1 MRNAFA
7 KAVTELGDEYSE
19 LVMLAGDIGNR
30 LFDDFKGKH
39 PDRFYN
45 CGVAEANM
53 TGLAS
58 GLAASGLRP
67 ITYTITPFNTVR
79 CLEQIRLDICYPNL
93 PVIVVGTGAGLSY
106 ASLGATHHSME
117 DIAILR
123 TLPNMHVVCP
133 ADPVEVR
140 LAVKDALRLGRPTY
154 IRLGKKG
161 EPRIHPGEPDFQI
174 GRGIVVREGS
184 EVVILSVGNMIA
196 PSLAC
201 AEQLEQHG
209 VSTQVV
215 SMHTVKPLDEALL
228 RGAFA
233 DKKLVVVVEEHSLTA
248 GAGSAVLEWGHARRL
263 DLGKVMCVGGP
274 DRFLSGCGEQDEA
287 RELLGLTSESIC
299 QQVMERL
306 GLHNA
311 SGA

>member
-7 KAVTELGDEYSE
+7 KAVVELADVYPE

-30 LFDDFKGKH
+30 LFDRLKEKH

-53 TGLAS
+53 TGVAS

-106 ASLGATHHSME
+106 AGLGATHHSME

-140 LAVKDALRLGRPTY
+140 LALADALRLARPTY

-161 EPRIHPGEPDFQI
+161 EPNIHASPPDFQI
-174 GRGIVVREGS
+174 GRGITIREGKD
-184 EVVILSVGNMIA
+184 VAILGVGNMVA
-196 PSLAC
+196 LASSC
-201 AEQLEQHG
+201 AQQLEDAG
-209 VSTQVV
+209 VSTRVV
-215 SMHTVKPLDEALL
+215 SLHTVKPLDEELL
-228 RGAFA
+228 RSLFS
-233 DKKLVVVVEEHSLTA
+233 DWKLVVVLEEHGRA
-248 GAGSAVLEWGHARRL
+248 GGAGSAVLEWGNVARV
-263 DLGKVMCVGGP
+263 DLGKLLCVGGP
-274 DRFLSGCGEQDEA
+274 DRFLSGCGDQDEA
-287 RELLGLTSESIC
+287 RVMLGLTANEITSQIRG
-299 QQVMERL
+299 RL
-306 GLHNA
+306 
-311 SGA
+311 ST